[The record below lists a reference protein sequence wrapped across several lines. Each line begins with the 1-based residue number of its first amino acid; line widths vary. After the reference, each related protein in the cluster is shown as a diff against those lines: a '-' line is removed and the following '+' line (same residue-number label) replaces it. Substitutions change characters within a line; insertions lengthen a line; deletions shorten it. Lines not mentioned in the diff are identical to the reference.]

1 MYKVNKYLNFRGF
14 FHTGKEKNITTIK
27 LIGIITSLTYC
38 FSCFFRMS
46 EDREKIR
53 RDQVKLIQALL
64 ISAKGGVPLEKLNSK
79 TSFEFYFTY
88 IRKYT

>member
-1 MYKVNKYLNFRGF
+1 
-14 FHTGKEKNITTIK
+14 
-27 LIGIITSLTYC
+27 
-38 FSCFFRMS
+38 MS

-79 TSFEFYFTY
+79 TSLEFCL
-88 IRKYT
+88 IKEV